1 MPKKGDSYR
10 DNKKIWEY
18 VKKRDE
24 LRSIQETEQKPVSG
38 DMPNRQPR
46 GGGKG

>member
-1 MPKKGDSYR
+1 MAKKSDGYR
-10 DNKKIWEY
+10 DVPTIWEY

>member
-1 MPKKGDSYR
+1 MAKNDGYR
-10 DNKKIWEY
+10 DSEKIWEY

-24 LRSIQETEQKPVSG
+24 LRSIQETEKEPTGG